1 MANHIRRKQHNEPI
15 YVTGAKR
22 GKTSASKSRLVL
34 VLRLNCWE
42 IHGACIANQSQN
54 VVKQNQSKREI
65 IFDTLK
71 TALSSHPINI

>member
-42 IHGACIANQSQN
+42 IHGACIAH
-54 VVKQNQSKREI
+54 KM
-65 IFDTLK
+65 
-71 TALSSHPINI
+71 